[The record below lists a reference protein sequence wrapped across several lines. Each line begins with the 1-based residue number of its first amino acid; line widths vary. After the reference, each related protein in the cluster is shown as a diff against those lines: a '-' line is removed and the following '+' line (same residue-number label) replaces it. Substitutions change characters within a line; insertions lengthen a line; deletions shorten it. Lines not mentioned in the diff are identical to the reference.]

1 MNSRPTSALVKAAAW
16 FHRDMPASTRRKLRA
31 IKRKAHR

>member
-1 MNSRPTSALVKAAAW
+1 MTSPTSVLVKAAAW
-16 FHRDMPASTRRKLRA
+16 FHRDMPANTRRKLAA